1 MITLVVSHISSS
13 SGTIGTGSIPETEP
27 QEAALAPIETQPAGL
42 SRDH

>member
-1 MITLVVSHISSS
+1 MITLVFSRISSI

-27 QEAALAPIETQPAGL
+27 QEEALAPIETQPAGL